1 MDHSDDEVLVQRRGN
16 LGHIILNRPRAIN
29 ALTHRMV
36 KTMAH
41 ALDQWE
47 RDNDVVTV
55 LLSGAGER
63 GLCAGGDIVGIY
75 HDSINGG
82 DATRQFWRDEYHLNA
97 RIANYPKP
105 FVAFMD
111 GIVLGGG
118 IGISAHAAIRV
129 VTERTR
135 FGMPEVGIGFAPD
148 VGGTWLLSRAPGEL
162 GTHLGLTGG
171 MGSGADAIALGFAD
185 HYVPADWLPALTTAL
200 ESIPADA
207 AIATVATEPPTP
219 TLFAQQRWIDE
230 CYAGNDASVIVQRL
244 LNSTVPEARSVAAV
258 ILAKSPTGI
267 SVTLEALRRA
277 RTLGSLEEVLNQD
290 YRVSTTF
297 LEGTELIEGIR
308 AQVIDKD
315 RTPQWNPPSL
325 DEIDRSTIETYFAD
339 RGAGELGLIAPA
351 RKE

>member
-1 MDHSDDEVLVQRRGN
+1 MERIDEEVLVEQRGS

-36 KTMAH
+36 KTIAH
-41 ALDQWE
+41 ALNEWE
-47 RDNDVVTV
+47 RGDAVSTI
-55 LLSGAGER
+55 LLTGAGER
-63 GLCAGGDIVGIY
+63 GFCAGGDIVGIY
-75 HDSINGG
+75 HDALAGG
-82 DATRQFWRDEYHLNA
+82 AGTLQFWKDEYHLNA
-97 RIANYPKP
+97 RIANYSKP
-105 FVAFMD
+105 IVVFMD

-118 IGISAHAAIRV
+118 IGISAHASVRV

-185 HYVPADWLPALTTAL
+185 HYVHADWLPALTTAL
-200 ESIPADA
+200 ESTPADQ
-207 AIATVATEPPTP
+207 AIATVATEAPSSSLT
-219 TLFAQQRWIDE
+219 AKQAWIDE
-230 CYAGNDASVIVQRL
+230 CYAGENAAVIVEQLLASSVPEAHTVASVIL
-244 LNSTVPEARSVAAV
+244 T
-258 ILAKSPTGI
+258 KSPTGV

-277 RTLGSLEEVLNQD
+277 KKAATLKEVLNQD

-297 LEGTELIEGIR
+297 LEGTELVEGVR

-315 RTPQWNPPSL
+315 RTPNWSPSSL
-325 DEIDRSTIETYFAD
+325 GEVKRVDIETYFAH
-339 RGAGELGLIAPA
+339 RGEGELGL
-351 RKE
+351 